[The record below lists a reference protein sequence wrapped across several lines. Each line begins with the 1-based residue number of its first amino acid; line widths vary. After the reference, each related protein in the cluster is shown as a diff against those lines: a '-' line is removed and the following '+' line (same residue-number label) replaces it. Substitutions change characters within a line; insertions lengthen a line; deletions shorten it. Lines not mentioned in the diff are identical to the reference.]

1 MSENGAEV
9 VILGYLADGNILTIG
24 NDTRGMIGC
33 EAAAACTGLTASQ
46 VFNGTRN
53 MASKEEV
60 ERKATDKPGV
70 YRVLLTTNGI
80 NRINRIRKAQ
90 KRRAERDAKRAES
103 SLVASS

>member
-1 MSENGAEV
+1 LSENGAEV
-9 VILGYLADGNILTIG
+9 VILGYLAEGNILTIG
-24 NDTRGMIGC
+24 NDIRGMVGC
-33 EAAAACTGLTASQ
+33 AEAAERIGLTASQ

-70 YRVLLTTNGI
+70 YRVMLTGLGVR
-80 NRINRIRKAQ
+80 RIKRIRDAQ
-90 KRRAERDAKRAES
+90 KRRAERDAERIES